1 MEIPDKVEKAKLT
14 LQLLHR
20 DLNQRAQLFL
30 ECFFSVVGISI
41 FRLCK
46 NSIKACRGTLIVDL
60 ELDLL
65 RKSIAHFIENF
76 AHKRYSP

>member
-20 DLNQRAQLFL
+20 NLNQRAQFFL
-30 ECFFSVVGISI
+30 ERFFSVVGISI

-46 NSIKACRGTLIVDL
+46 NSIKASRGTLIVDL

-65 RKSIAHFIENF
+65 RKSIAHFIEPS
-76 AHKRYSP
+76 ARKRYSP